1 MDDTKQQTE
10 DTSQLDA
17 AGRSLAEA
25 LRFSFIALKV
35 IMAALV
41 IIFLVSGFRTVGS
54 DQQALV
60 LRFGKIRGL
69 GEKRLLGPGL
79 HWIFPY
85 PIEEI
90 VKIGVEKKVN
100 LPINSFW
107 YYQRPIEK
115 VPQGPKDTVRIPEA
129 LNPVREGYCITRGE
143 KQHQHSFSAG
153 GSDYNIV
160 HSKWQLTYKIDDPER
175 FFKNIYIADVKPGQS
190 YAEVAV
196 QSITPLLED
205 LVEDAVVTTMV
216 HYTIDEAIS
225 SQQRIPEHVKKLL
238 QTKLV
243 AIESGIEVVSV
254 QLTDST
260 WPRQVNSA
268 FLASLRASQESQ
280 KAISEAKGYAEKT
293 LNEAAGPI
301 AEELLNAINKD
312 VSEDKQELLW
322 SQLAGEG
329 REIIA
334 EAKAYKTKTIE
345 SAKANAEYLQKILP
359 EYQKRPELVIQNIYQ
374 EAVEYVLNNAEEK
387 IIIQPAKG
395 VKGKELRVLINKDPA
410 IKPKS
415 EQTK

>member
-254 QLTDST
+254 QLTDIT
-260 WPRQVNSA
+260 WPRQVDYSFQA
-268 FLASLRASQESQ
+268 CIMARQASQT
-280 KAISEAKGYAEKT
+280 AVSEAKGYAEET
-293 LNEAAGPI
+293 LNQTCGFAELFKDKTI
-301 AEELLNAINKD
+301 ASLSEEEKR
-312 VSEDKQELLW
+312 LLW
-322 SQLAGEG
+322 SRLAGTAAEK
-329 REIIA
+329 IA
-334 EAKAYKTKTIE
+334 QARAYRTKVVE
-345 SAKANAEYLQKILP
+345 DARASSEYLQQILP
-359 EYQKRPELVIQNIYQ
+359 EYRKRPKLVIQKIYQ
-374 EAVEYVLNNAEEK
+374 DAIEHVLDNADEK
-387 IIIQPAKG
+387 WVVQPTQGTKG
-395 VKGKELRVLINKDPA
+395 REIRLLLNRDPA

-415 EQTK
+415 SETQ